1 MRLIIDEVIDN
12 ELVDYLKQQEGI
24 VSVDY
29 SVKDFFTTINVEI
42 NDETEPELIIKYI
55 ELYIK
60 PSNSI
65 LFEFDKDIKGNYK
78 ELKYTVD
85 DMCCEYCYKGLVTL
99 LFEDKNIKSAKS
111 NFDYKKYAFNIEF
124 TIEYNDNYS
133 EEDVIKIINDYLV

>member
-12 ELVDYLKQQEGI
+12 ELIDYLKQQEGI

-29 SVKDFFTTINVEI
+29 SVKDFFTTINIEI
-42 NDETEPELIIKYI
+42 NNETEPELIIKYI
-55 ELYIK
+55 ELYLK

-85 DMCCEYCYKGLVTL
+85 DMCCEYCYKGLVKL

-111 NFDYKKYAFNIEF
+111 NFDYKKSAFNIEF

-133 EEDVIKIINDYLV
+133 EDDVIKIINDYLV